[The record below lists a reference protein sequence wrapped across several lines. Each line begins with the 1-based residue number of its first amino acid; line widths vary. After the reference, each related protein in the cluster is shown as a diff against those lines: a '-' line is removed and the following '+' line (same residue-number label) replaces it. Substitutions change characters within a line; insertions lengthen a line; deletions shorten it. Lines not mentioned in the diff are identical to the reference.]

1 MNLTRKNVTILLSAT
16 LISLSIL
23 SVSILSYSGY
33 LSSPKDRPK
42 EVCANYDQQKNVIRV
57 TCNLTSSEL
66 PDTIADDNV
75 LRKETSE
82 GIWFLNSSVVVSKDA
97 VLTINNKDVKWIKIN
112 SEGRSSTQAPGP
124 AQEASRPV
132 PYFIQIFGRLDLQG
146 VKITSWNPLTKS
158 YTNQNSDG
166 TVPRPYITIG
176 DGAGPSHLQDS
187 EIAYLGYKAS
197 HKQGLSF
204 YGGDGSTLTGNNI
217 HDLWYGFYSTGVGD
231 MVIEN
236 NTVHDNF
243 KYGIDPHTG
252 SHDMKIRNNDIHNS
266 RIGLICSL
274 ECSNL
279 IFEKNRIEG
288 NKEVGL
294 MFSKRTVNSTARF
307 NNISLSDT
315 GIAVSDSH
323 SNSVYGNVVRRS
335 IDGLSVK
342 NNSSDNM
349 LFNNTISD
357 PIDCGI
363 IVAIAAQNNTMA
375 SNYVRN
381 YTESGICLSKGAN
394 HNAFKSNVIDGL
406 GQYGINIKDPDVK
419 DNRFNE
425 NVIQLSGNAIRLWNN
440 TGTLFINNLVGN
452 TNDHEYLIS
461 GNSTLNLVKTRFM
474 GDAVRAAGTET
485 NTVNIINS
493 SIIDVVTEIA
503 GANDTSSMYDTN
515 AKPYL
520 GNLSY
525 MTIKIYS
532 RGQNPN

>member
-1 MNLTRKNVTILLSAT
+1 MNLTRKNLTILLSAT
-16 LISLSIL
+16 LISVSLL

-33 LSSPKDRPK
+33 ISSPKDRPK
-42 EVCANYDQQKNVIRV
+42 GVCANYDQQKKVITV
-57 TCNLTSSEL
+57 TCNSTLSEVHN
-66 PDTIADDNV
+66 TIADDN
-75 LRKETSE
+75 LLKKETSE
-82 GIWFLNSSVVVSKDA
+82 GIWFLNSSVVVSKEA
-97 VLTINNKDVKWIKIN
+97 ILTINNKDAKWIKIN
-112 SEGRSSTQAPGP
+112 SEDRFSGNRAPGQD
-124 AQEASRPV
+124 QEATGAA
-132 PYFIQIFGRLDLQG
+132 PYFLQIFGRLDLQG
-146 VKITSWNPLTKS
+146 VKITSWNPLTKN
-158 YTNQNSDG
+158 YANQKSDG
-166 TVPRPYITIG
+166 TVPRPYITVG
-176 DGAGPSHLQDS
+176 EGAGPSHLQDS
-187 EIAYLGYKAS
+187 EIAYLGYNTS
-197 HKQGLSF
+197 QKQGLSF

-294 MFSKRTVNSTARF
+294 MFSKKTVNSTARL
-307 NNISLSDT
+307 NNISLSNT

-323 SNSVYGNVVRRS
+323 SNSVYDNAVRRS
-335 IDGLSVK
+335 VDGLSVK

-357 PIDCGI
+357 PKDCGI
-363 IVAIAAQNNTMA
+363 IVALAAQNNTMA

-394 HNAFKSNVIDGL
+394 HNVFRSNVIDGL
-406 GQYGINIKDPDVK
+406 GQYGINIKDDDVK
-419 DNRFNE
+419 GNSFND
-425 NVIQLSGNAIRLWNN
+425 NVIQLSGNAIRLSNN

-452 TNDHEYLIS
+452 TNDHEYIIS
-461 GNSTLNLVKTRFM
+461 SNSTLNLVKTRFV
-474 GDAVRAAGTET
+474 GDAVRAAGTEI
-485 NTVNIINS
+485 NTINIINS
-493 SIIDVVTEIA
+493 SIIDVVTERA
-503 GANDTSSMYDTN
+503 GANDTSSRYDTN
-515 AKPYL
+515 VKPYV
-520 GNLSY
+520 GKLSY

-532 RGQNPN
+532 RG

>member
-1 MNLTRKNVTILLSAT
+1 MNLTRKNLTILLSAA
-16 LISLSIL
+16 LISVSLL

-42 EVCANYDQQKNVIRV
+42 GVCANYDQQEKVITV
-57 TCNLTSSEL
+57 TCNSTLA
-66 PDTIADDNV
+66 DVHNTIADDNV
-75 LRKETSE
+75 LKKETSE
-82 GIWFLNSSVVVSKDA
+82 GIWFLNSSVVVSKEA
-97 VLTINNKDVKWIKIN
+97 ILTINNKDAKWIKIN
-112 SEGRSSTQAPGP
+112 SEDRSSGNRVPGQD
-124 AQEASRPV
+124 QEATGAA
-132 PYFIQIFGRLDLQG
+132 PYFLQIFGRLDLQG
-146 VKITSWNPLTKS
+146 VKITSWNPLAKN
-158 YTNQNSDG
+158 YAKQKSDG
-166 TVPRPYITIG
+166 TVPRPYITVG

-187 EIAYLGYKAS
+187 EIAYLGYNTS

-294 MFSKRTVNSTARF
+294 MFSKKTVNSTARL

-323 SNSVYGNVVRRS
+323 SNSVYDNAVSRS
-335 IDGLSVK
+335 VDGLSVK

-357 PIDCGI
+357 PKDCGI
-363 IVAIAAQNNTMA
+363 IVALAAQNNTMA

-394 HNAFKSNVIDGL
+394 HNVFRSNVIDGL
-406 GQYGINIKDPDVK
+406 GQYGINIKGGDVK
-419 DNRFNE
+419 GNRFND
-425 NVIQLSGNAIRLWNN
+425 NVIQLSGNAIRLSNN

-452 TNDHEYLIS
+452 TNDYEYIIS
-461 GNSTLNLVKTRFM
+461 SNSTLNLVKTRFV
-474 GDAVRAAGTET
+474 GDVVRAAGTEI

-493 SIIDVVTEIA
+493 SIIDVVTERA
-503 GANDTSSMYDTN
+503 GANDTSSRYDTN
-515 AKPYL
+515 VKPYV
-520 GNLSY
+520 GKLSY

-532 RGQNPN
+532 RG